1 MYEAI
6 IAAVILVLFVLLCG
20 ALVYSYVLAGR
31 LEEEAR
37 DHMLRL
43 GAKDAEIERLR
54 RWANED
60 ANRYTLV
67 VNNRDEALRIS
78 YTEIAAY
85 VDKLELAKLERDD
98 ARDDVQTAREIIDE
112 LTDEIVKHE
121 LPSAAAFDEEEPHT
135 GVRSIAMRGGRLTID
150 TKP

>member
-20 ALVYSYVLAGR
+20 ALAYSYVLAKR
-31 LEEEAR
+31 LEDEAR
-37 DHMLRL
+37 DCMLCV
-43 GAKDAEIERLR
+43 GAKDAEIARLR
-54 RWANED
+54 RWWNED
-60 ANRYTLV
+60 ADRYTLGL
-67 VNNRDEALRIS
+67 NRRDDMLRAS

-98 ARDDVQTAREIIDE
+98 ARDDVATAREIIDE

-121 LPSAAAFDEEEPHT
+121 LPAIAEGQFDDESVSGVMPKVSA
-135 GVRSIAMRGGRLTID
+135 
-150 TKP
+150 